1 MLRNRRLSHHGYLE
15 PITLVFFICLSS
27 LSALGQTTGSVSGT
41 VTDPQGGVVAGAPVA
56 LTSPAIGID
65 QMATTNSSGNFQFL
79 LLPPGTYTLEVQA
92 SGFRTF
98 RRQGI
103 VVEADR
109 SQAIPISLAVGQIS
123 ETVEV
128 AAGAVLLESNTSE
141 VGTVM
146 DLRKVQD
153 LPLNGR
159 NPMALAQL
167 IPTVRGDLVF
177 GGPVTKTFRG
187 SQVNIGGGPNIS
199 NGFLLDGIPNDKI
212 VDAPGAMTF
221 LTADAVQEFKVLTN
235 AFSAEYGRS
244 VGGVISLISKSGTNG
259 YHGLLSEFVRNTLFK
274 SNDFFSNRNGVPRQP
289 NHVNNYAATLG
300 GPIKGGP
307 IKKDKLFF
315 FFNFEGYRS
324 IQGFTRI
331 TTTPTA
337 LQKVGNFSQTVTA
350 TGAPIIIY
358 DPLTTVP
365 NDSGGFIRTP
375 FQGNIIPFERQS
387 KVAQTI
393 LGLTPL
399 PNITNGPASGINN
412 LSQSGF
418 QPTNRDVEGIKV
430 DYNLSGNKRLGVR
443 YTRDYVNWTYPNYW
457 GSVLETEGRN
467 TIVPRH
473 SFSIT
478 FTDILSP
485 TLLLDVKA
493 GYNRD
498 NEIGISPIDQPHD
511 VGGFTNCPT
520 CKNLSLSSLGWP
532 ASLVAQLPGDRYSPN
547 GKLPLFVI
555 TDVASIAGDNT
566 DYRAG
571 SALAGNF
578 TLTKILGS
586 HNLKTGYQ
594 YVFYQD
600 SMGGGG
606 FAASSF
612 AFNRGFTQGPN
623 PTAASATA
631 GYGSAS
637 FLLGDA
643 SPAINAAIIPRQA
656 EQAWGQKFSALF
668 FQDDWKASRKLTLN
682 LGLRWEYEGGITDRF
697 NQYTNFDPNAVSP
710 LASNPA
716 FASLNLKGA
725 PFFGTGGVTDG
736 SRKHFGPR
744 AGFAY
749 QATSKLVVRG
759 GYGIMWVPTKG
770 NPVYQ
775 FSGFR
780 VSNPMVASIDGG
792 LTPFNTLDN
801 PFPNGLQG
809 PTGPSLGASTA
820 LGSDLQVEARNA
832 LPGYAQQYNLT
843 LQYQPWNNWLIE
855 TAYLGNHGVR
865 LMTSQAINYDQIN
878 PAYLSLGSQLVQ
890 SVTNPFYGTFTT
902 GPLSLPTTT
911 RQQLLQP
918 YPQYNSV
925 NGNYDFQGSSKY
937 NAFTLKI
944 EKRFSQGFSILA
956 AYALSKLLDCATANK
971 TASIP
976 VVNWYNLQAECGK
989 GNEDVPQR
997 MVLTALWEVP
1007 FAKNAHG
1014 LKRQVLGGWHLN
1026 SVTTLMSGLTIPLT
1040 AGGTS
1045 NRPNVVPGCDPSLP
1059 ASTLT
1064 GWFNTKCYTIPAPFT
1079 YGNASKT
1086 IPNVAGP
1093 GLQTIDASIFKDF
1106 TFKEKYTLTFRAEA
1120 FNLFNKP
1127 FFALPSG
1134 DVQSASFGV
1143 ISQIGQ
1149 IPPNV
1154 SGSGPRD
1161 FQFSLRLSF

>member
-1 MLRNRRLSHHGYLE
+1 MLHKRAFERLCSHTFA
-15 PITLVFFICLSS
+15 PLVLICILSF
-27 LSALGQTTGSVSGT
+27 SAFGQTTGSVTGT
-41 VTDPQGGVVAGAPVA
+41 VADTQGGVVSGATVKIS
-56 LTSPAIGID
+56 SPALGID
-65 QMATTNSSGNFQFL
+65 QDVTTNASGYFQFL
-79 LLPPGTYTLEVQA
+79 LLPPGSYTLDVQA
-92 SGFRTF
+92 SGFSAF

-109 SQAIPISLAVGQIS
+109 SESIPVSLAIGQVN
-123 ETVEV
+123 ETIEV
-128 AAGAVLLESNTSE
+128 AGGAVLLESNTSE

-146 DLRKVQD
+146 DTRKVQD

-199 NGFLLDGIPNDKI
+199 NGFLLDGVPNDKI

-244 VGGVISLISKSGTNG
+244 VGGVISLISKTGTNG

-274 SNDFFSNRNGVPRQP
+274 SNDFFSNKNGVPRQP
-289 NHVNNYAATLG
+289 NHVNNYAATL
-300 GPIKGGP
+300 GGP

-331 TTTPTA
+331 VTTPTA
-337 LQKVGNFSQTVTA
+337 LQKSGDYSKTVTA
-350 TGAPIIIY
+350 SGAPITIY
-358 DPLTTVP
+358 DPQTTVP
-365 NDSGGFIRTP
+365 NGSGGFVRSAFPNNFVPI
-375 FQGNIIPFERQS
+375 ERQS

-399 PNITNGPASGINN
+399 PNIPTAPISGINN
-412 LSQSGF
+412 LSQSGY
-418 QPTNRDVEGIKV
+418 QPTDRDVEGMRI
-430 DYNLSGNKRLGVR
+430 DYNFSGNRRLGVR
-443 YTRDYVNWTYPNYW
+443 YTRDHVNWTYPNYW

-467 TIVPRH
+467 TIVPRN

-478 FTDILSP
+478 YTDVLTP
-485 TLLLDVKA
+485 TLLLDVHA

-511 VGGFTNCPT
+511 VGGFTNCKT
-520 CKNLSLSSLGWP
+520 CTNLPLTSLGWP
-532 ASLVAQLPGDRYSPN
+532 ASLVTQLPGDRYSPN

-555 TDVASIAGDNT
+555 TDVGSIAGDNT

-571 SALAGNF
+571 SALAANF

-594 YVFYQD
+594 HVFYQD
-600 SMGGGG
+600 QMGGGG

-612 AFNRGFTQGPN
+612 AFTRVFTQGPN
-623 PTAASATA
+623 PTAATSTA
-631 GYGSAS
+631 GYGTAS
-637 FLLGDA
+637 FLLGDV
-643 SPAINAAIIPRQA
+643 SPAVNAAIIPRQA
-656 EQAWGQKFSALF
+656 EQAWGQKFEAVF

-682 LGLRWEYEGGITDRF
+682 LGLRWEYEGPMTDRF
-697 NQYTNFDPNAVSP
+697 NQYTNFNFTSPSP

-725 PFFGTGGVTDG
+725 PFFGTGGVTDT
-736 SRKHFGPR
+736 SFKHFGPR
-744 AGFAY
+744 VGFAY

-780 VSNPMVASIDGG
+780 VPNPMVASINGG
-792 LTPFNTLDN
+792 LTAFNTLDN
-801 PFPNGLQG
+801 PYPNGLQG

-832 LPGYAQQYNLT
+832 LPGYAQQYNFT
-843 LQYQPWNNWLIE
+843 LQYEPWNNWLIE
-855 TAYLGNHGVR
+855 TAYLGNHGVH

-878 PAYLSLGSQLVQ
+878 PAYLSLGSALVQ
-890 SVTNPFYGTFTT
+890 SVPNPFYGTFTS
-902 GPLSLPTTT
+902 GPLSLPTVT
-911 RQQLLQP
+911 RQQLLLP

-956 AYALSKLLDCATANK
+956 SYTISKLLDCATSNK

-997 MVLTALWEVP
+997 MVLTALWQLP
-1007 FAKNAHG
+1007 FAKNIHG
-1014 LKRQVLGGWHLN
+1014 WMKPILDGWHLN
-1026 SVTTLMSGLTIPLT
+1026 SVATLQSGLTIPLT
-1040 AGGTS
+1040 AGGTG
-1045 NRPNVVPGCDPSLP
+1045 NRPNVVSGCNPSLP
-1059 ASTLT
+1059 ESTL
-1064 GWFNTKCYTIPAPFT
+1064 GQWFNTKCFTIPAPFT

-1086 IPNVAGP
+1086 INNVAGP
-1093 GLQTIDASIFKDF
+1093 GLETIDASIFKDF
-1106 TFKEKYTLTFRAEA
+1106 VIKEKYTLTFRAEV
-1120 FNLFNKP
+1120 FNLFNTP

-1143 ISQIGQ
+1143 VSGIGQ

-1154 SGSGPRD
+1154 SGSAPRD
-1161 FQFSLRLSF
+1161 FQFSLRLNF

>member
-1 MLRNRRLSHHGYLE
+1 MSFYRRIFNCG
-15 PITLVFFICLSS
+15 FFQAIAPVILAALSS
-27 LSALGQTTGSVSGT
+27 VSAFSQTTGSVTGT
-41 VTDPQGGVVAGAPVA
+41 VTDSQGGVVSGATVKIN
-56 LTSPAIGID
+56 SPALGID
-65 QMATTNSSGNFQFL
+65 QSVVSNQSGYFQFL
-79 LLPPGTYTLEVQA
+79 LLPPGSYTLEVQS
-92 SGFRTF
+92 SGFRAF

-109 SQAIPISLAVGQIS
+109 SESIPVSLAVGQVS

-128 AAGAVLLESNTSE
+128 AAGAVLLESNSSE

-146 DLRKVQD
+146 DTRKVQD

-187 SQVNIGGGPNIS
+187 SQVDIGGGPNIS
-199 NGFLLDGIPNDKI
+199 NGFLLDGVPNDKI

-244 VGGVISLISKSGTNG
+244 VGGVISLVSKSGTNG
-259 YHGLLSEFVRNTLFK
+259 YHGLLSEFLRNTIFK
-274 SNDFFSNRNGVPRQP
+274 SNDFFSNRNNVPRQP

-300 GPIKGGP
+300 GPIK
-307 IKKDKLFF
+307 KDKLFF
-315 FFNFEGYRS
+315 FVNFEGYRS

-331 TTTPTA
+331 VTTPTA
-337 LQKVGNFSQTVTA
+337 LQKQGDYSKTVTA
-350 TGAPIIIY
+350 AGAPIIIY
-358 DPLTTVP
+358 DPSTTVP
-365 NDSGGFIRTP
+365 NGSGGFVRTP
-375 FQGNIIPFERQS
+375 FPSNVIPAYRQS
-387 KVAQTI
+387 KVAQNI

-399 PNITNGPASGINN
+399 PNILNGPASGINN

-418 QPTNRDVEGIKV
+418 QPTNRDVEGAKV
-430 DYNLSGNKRLGVR
+430 DYNFSANQRLGVR
-443 YTRDYVNWTYPNYW
+443 YTRDHVNWTYPNYW

-467 TIVPRH
+467 TTVPRN
-473 SFSIT
+473 SFSVT
-478 FTDILSP
+478 YTAVLSP
-485 TLLLDVKA
+485 TLLLDVHA

-498 NEIGISPIDQPHD
+498 NEIGISPADQPLD
-511 VGGFTNCPT
+511 VGGFTNCST
-520 CKNLSLSSLGWP
+520 CTNVPISALGWP
-532 ASLVAQLPGDRYSPN
+532 SSLVAHLPGDRYSPN
-547 GKLPLFVI
+547 GKFPLFNI
-555 TDVASIAGDNT
+555 TDVGSVAGDNT

-578 TLTKILGS
+578 TLTKVVGP

-600 SMGGGG
+600 QMGGGG

-612 AFNRGFTQGPN
+612 AFTRVFTQGPN
-623 PTAASATA
+623 PTAASATS
-631 GYGSAS
+631 GYGTAS
-637 FLLGDA
+637 FLLGDV

-656 EQAWGQKFSALF
+656 EQAWGQRFHALF
-668 FQDDWKASRKLTLN
+668 FQDDWKATRKLTFN
-682 LGLRWEYEGGITDRF
+682 LGLRWEYEGALTDRF
-697 NQYTNFDPNAVSP
+697 NQYSNFNPTVASP

-716 FASLNLKGA
+716 FASLNLMGA
-725 PFFGTGGVTDG
+725 PFFGTQGVTDV
-736 SRKHFGPR
+736 SPKHFGPR

-749 QATSKLVVRG
+749 QATGKLVVRG

-780 VSNPMVASIDGG
+780 VPNPMVASIDGG
-792 LTPFNTLDN
+792 LTPYNTLDN
-801 PFPNGLQG
+801 PYPSGLQG
-809 PTGPSLGASTA
+809 PTGPTLGASTA
-820 LGSDLQVEARNA
+820 LGSDLQVQARNA

-855 TAYLGNHGVR
+855 AAYLGNHGVR

-878 PAYLSLGSQLVQ
+878 PAYLSLGSALVQ
-890 SVTNPFYGTFTT
+890 SVPNPFYGTFTT
-902 GPLSLPTTT
+902 GPLSLPTVA
-911 RQQLLQP
+911 RQQLLLP

-956 AYALSKLLDCATANK
+956 SYAVSKLLDCAASNK

-989 GNEDVPQR
+989 GNEDLPQR
-997 MVLTALWEVP
+997 MVLTALWEIP
-1007 FAKNAHG
+1007 FAKSQHG
-1014 LKRQVLGGWHLN
+1014 WKRQVLDGWHLN
-1026 SVTTLMSGLTIPLT
+1026 TVTTLQAGNTIPLT
-1040 AGGTS
+1040 AGGTA

-1059 ASTLT
+1059 ESTL
-1064 GWFNTKCYTIPAPFT
+1064 GQWFNTKCFTIPAPFT
-1079 YGNASKT
+1079 YGNAAKT
-1086 IPNVAGP
+1086 ISDVAGP
-1093 GLQTIDASIFKDF
+1093 GLQTIDASVFKDF
-1106 TFKEKYTLTFRAEA
+1106 AIKEKYTLTFRAET
-1120 FNLFNKP
+1120 FNLFNTP

-1143 ISQIGQ
+1143 VSAIGQ

-1154 SGSGPRD
+1154 SGSAPRD
-1161 FQFSLRLSF
+1161 FQFSLRLNF